1 MAAAQDD
8 VTAGQDAVSDSG
20 ATGLGRQVELIRQQ
34 AAACEQ
40 LGSPFY
46 AVLLERLA
54 HEVSEGLSGRGG
66 ATPSTGAGAAVL
78 AGHESDPGPSA
89 LALRLM
95 AAVHRLVLTG
105 AAPGLAAHYPSVGGT
120 GDPDAAWPAFRQV
133 LIEHVAE
140 VRAGLASPPQ
150 TNEVGRSAALFGGLL
165 QLASDGLP
173 VRLFE
178 IGASAG
184 LNLLADRFTY
194 LAADGGRWP
203 AEAGD
208 SAAGGLSG
216 LHEHSAEVL
225 LDPAWGRVPEGAAPR
240 VQIVERGG
248 CDLSPIDAST
258 EDGALS
264 LLSCVW
270 PDQSAR
276 LARLRSALVLAR
288 KEPVS
293 LVAAGAGDYVESLEL
308 REGTRTVLWHS
319 VMWQYLPQEEQR
331 RVSDHVQAL
340 GQAATETMPLT
351 HLAFEPRRLEP
362 GGPHRFVVTE
372 TSWPSG
378 QERVLGEAP
387 PHGVPVTWWPSSR

>member
-1 MAAAQDD
+1 M
-8 VTAGQDAVSDSG
+8 S
-20 ATGLGRQVELIRQQ
+20 TGLGRQVELIRQQ

-54 HEVSEGLSGRGG
+54 QEVSEGGSGTGG
-66 ATPSTGAGAAVL
+66 SAGAAVL
-78 AGHESDPGPSA
+78 DGHELDRGPSA

-105 AAPGLAAHYPSVGGT
+105 GAPDLAAHYPSVGGT

-133 LIEHVAE
+133 LVEHVE
-140 VRAGLASPPQ
+140 QVRAGLASPPQ

-165 QLASDGLP
+165 QLVPDGLP
-173 VRLFE
+173 IRLFE

-184 LNLLADRFTY
+184 MNLLADHFTY
-194 LAADGGRWP
+194 HAADGDAWP
-203 AEAGD
+203 AEMASPAGGGESGVAGD
-208 SAAGGLSG
+208 DHG
-216 LHEHSAEVL
+216 VL
-225 LDPAWGRVPEGAAPR
+225 LDPAWDRVPEGAAPR
-240 VQIVERGG
+240 VRIVERGG
-248 CDLSPIDAST
+248 CDLSPIDATT

-288 KEPVS
+288 EEPVS

-319 VMWQYLPQEEQR
+319 VMWQYLPQEEQH
-331 RVSDHVQAL
+331 RVSEHVQAL
-340 GQAATETMPLT
+340 GQTATETMPFT
-351 HLAFEPRRLEP
+351 HLAFEPRRLEAD
-362 GGPHRFVVTE
+362 GPHRFVVTA

-387 PHGVPVTWWPSSR
+387 PHGVPVTWWGSGA

>member
-1 MAAAQDD
+1 MQD
-8 VTAGQDAVSDSG
+8 VTADL
-20 ATGLGRQVELIRQQ
+20 TRQVELIRQQ
-34 AAACEQ
+34 AGACEQ

-54 HEVSEGLSGRGG
+54 QEIVDGGSGTGVS
-66 ATPSTGAGAAVL
+66 AGAAVL
-78 AGHESDPGPSA
+78 AGHEQDPGPSA

-105 AAPGLAAHYPSVGGT
+105 GAPDLAAHYPSVGGT
-120 GDPDAAWPAFRQV
+120 GDPEAAWPAFRQV
-133 LIEHVAE
+133 LVEHVGQ

-165 QLASDGLP
+165 QLVLDGLP

-184 LNLLADRFTY
+184 LNLLADHFTY
-194 LAADGGRWP
+194 LAADGGAWFPGGPGP
-203 AEAGD
+203 AGVEAGRAD
-208 SAAGGLSG
+208 ADRG
-216 LHEHSAEVL
+216 VL
-225 LDPAWGRVPEGAAPR
+225 LDPAWERVPDEVAAR
-240 VQIVERGG
+240 VKIVERGG
-248 CDLSPIDAST
+248 CDLHPIDATS
-258 EDGALS
+258 EAGALL

-276 LARLRSALVLAR
+276 LARLRAALLVAR
-288 KEPVS
+288 DEPVS

-308 REGTRTVLWHS
+308 VEGTHTVLWHS
-319 VMWQYLPQEEQR
+319 VMWQYLPHEEQQ
-331 RVSDHVQAL
+331 RVSERAQAL
-340 GQAATETMPLT
+340 GRSATDTMRFT

-362 GGPHRFVVTE
+362 EGPHRFVVTA

-378 QERVLGEAP
+378 EERVLGEAP
-387 PHGVPVTWWPSSR
+387 PHGVPVTWWASDA